1 MNIHRP
7 FLPISAPP
15 PPPPPFCLQCLS
27 TAPGGE
33 KEHPSIQS
41 IQASSR
47 TCGASGV
54 GAPSLSVPLIQG
66 RETVPCHCH
75 AMSGR
80 RTTDGIIANEGRPR
94 GHPLSPSLL
103 LPLSLPVR
111 YCLPSSR
118 GFWKSLPA
126 GGRGSWQGEQHH
138 ALSRAA
144 EGVAGWV
151 SQMGWMPGRG
161 ERDLLDRQWALSFWF
176 FMSWAVGAS
185 HIRKPTLFLL
195 VHA

>member
-7 FLPISAPP
+7 FLPISAPPPPP

-103 LPLSLPVR
+103 LPLSLS
-111 YCLPSSR
+111 L
-118 GFWKSLPA
+118 FDTAFLLPA
-126 GGRGSWQGEQHH
+126 AFGSHFRRAGEDRGKGNSTMRFPAPRKGWPGGCHRWAGC
-138 ALSRAA
+138 RA
-144 EGVAGWV
+144 EERETYSIVNGHYHSGF
-151 SQMGWMPGRG
+151 SCPG
-161 ERDLLDRQWALSFWF
+161 Q
-176 FMSWAVGAS
+176 
-185 HIRKPTLFLL
+185 
-195 VHA
+195 